1 MHLGK
6 RRTHVSEFED
16 CRLDTLRRH
25 GLDTSREKMYTP
37 NLSEHDP
44 GRGTEN
50 PEGLVE
56 MVIFMSWKFIY
67 VGVAQYRR
75 FMIKPP
81 KSRF

>member
-1 MHLGK
+1 
-6 RRTHVSEFED
+6 
-16 CRLDTLRRH
+16 
-25 GLDTSREKMYTP
+25 MYTP

-67 VGVAQYRR
+67 VGVAQYQR
-75 FMIKPP
+75 FMNKPP